1 MTEIMAE
8 MRGDETTGRTWLK
21 ILLPRI
27 LRAAGWGLLMG
38 GELLI
43 MSYIPEVGGELYRY
57 LPIEPMEFSN
67 FLILFIF
74 FEVTIQLLR
83 GTIFPYALRTAR
95 ALISMILLVTITNG
109 GVMTMTIQSTPETPL
124 PTGMG
129 IILSIDFKAVLSVF
143 LLLSL
148 LSIIKNVLNA
158 IDFMAK
164 TEETGFPLEL
174 P

>member
-1 MTEIMAE
+1 MTEIVAE
-8 MRGDETTGRTWLK
+8 IRGDQKSERILLK

-27 LRAAGWGLLMG
+27 LRAAVWGLLMG

-43 MSYIPEVGGELYRY
+43 MSYIPEIGRELYSY
-57 LPIEPMEFSN
+57 LPIEPMEVSN
-67 FLILFIF
+67 FLFLFIV
-74 FEVTIQLLR
+74 FEVAIQLLR

-95 ALISMILLVTITNG
+95 ALISMILLVDVTNG

-124 PTGMG
+124 PAGMG
-129 IILSIDFKAVLSVF
+129 IILSIEFKAVLSVF
-143 LLLSL
+143 LLFSL
-148 LSIIKNVLNA
+148 LSLVKNLLNA